1 MKTVR
6 IHPKNFFINLRM
18 LILIYLLL
26 CVLTIVFSRIYI
38 IETLQEGSTPE
49 FLPYLVFFT
58 VPLILLI
65 FLGVSVAN
73 LARDFFAN
81 RTGSRFQIHLFAY
94 FIVVVIFAAV
104 PVPVITTR
112 AVYEILHY
120 WQSINLEKM
129 PEDAERLI
137 MDNYA
142 FHLERCESIISERSR
157 SIDDLM
163 ESYND
168 LGDGGDWREE
178 LLQGVHRHIAEEE
191 LTEISEDLAAVQD
204 FWLLPNG
211 TWQNGNFLGN
221 TDLEIWTPPGFQ
233 NGFVPR
239 EIPRDR
245 DVIRYVQTSNREEPG
260 YFSGFIR
267 VISYSLGAGFD
278 ETVAAITEE
287 RLHLARI
294 NSLGSGMNSLLLFF
308 YGMFFFPILLM
319 TAIIAISLSRQVSQ
333 PLVELAEATRR
344 VAAGDFSIQILAR
357 QKDELGVLIRSFNTM
372 VQDLQKSQNA
382 LVKAEKISIWQTIAQ
397 QLAHEIK
404 NPLTP
409 IKLSAERVLRRW
421 QGSPDRIGEILESS
435 MMAIIQEVQG
445 LSDMLTEFRT
455 LSRPIEPSQTWTV
468 FMEAVQ
474 EIIAPYQTFY
484 PKVVFDLVHIDP
496 TIQVK
501 MDSRHLNQ
509 VLTNLI
515 INAIDAM
522 DQEGTI
528 EIRTDL
534 VKKREARF
542 CRLSLKD
549 TGKGISPENRRKIF
563 TPYFTTKES
572 GTGLGLPIIE
582 RIINDHNGAIWLN
595 SAEGAGTTFFIDFPL
610 DEVTGNT
617 QGITQGS
624 NLGGIPGQPP
634 QDREVPHD
642 QNTDY

>member
-1 MKTVR
+1 
-6 IHPKNFFINLRM
+6 M

-26 CVLTIVFSRIYI
+26 CILTIIFSRIYI
-38 IETLQEGSTPE
+38 SEMLREGSTPE
-49 FLPYLVFFT
+49 LLPYLVFFT

-65 FLGVSVAN
+65 FLGISVVN

-81 RTGSRFQIHLFAY
+81 RTGSRFQLHLFAY
-94 FIVVVIFAAV
+94 FIVVVVFAAV

-112 AVYEILHY
+112 AVHEILHY

-129 PEDAERLI
+129 PENAERLI

-142 FHLERCESIISERSR
+142 FHLERCETLISERSQ

-163 ESYND
+163 ESHND
-168 LGDGGDWREE
+168 PGDGSDWREE

-191 LTEISEDLAAVQD
+191 LAEISADLAAVQD

-221 TDLEIWTPPGFQ
+221 ADLEIWTPPGFQ

-245 DVIRYVQTSNREEPG
+245 DVIRYVLTSNREEPG

-278 ETVAAITEE
+278 DTVAAVTEE

-294 NSLGSGMNSLLLFF
+294 NSLGTGMNSLLLVY
-308 YGMFFFPILLM
+308 YGMFFFPTLLM
-319 TAIIAISLSRQVSQ
+319 TAIIAISLSRRVSQ
-333 PLVELAEATRR
+333 PLVELAEATKR

-357 QKDELGVLIRSFNTM
+357 NRDELGVLIHSFNTM

-382 LVKAEKISIWQTIAQ
+382 LVKEEKISIWQTIAQ

-421 QGSPDRIGEILESS
+421 QNSPDKVGEILESS

-445 LSDMLTEFRT
+445 LSNMLTEFRT
-455 LSRPIEPSQTWTV
+455 LSRPIEPSQTWTI

-474 EIIAPYQTFY
+474 EIIAPYQSSY
-484 PKVVFDLVHIDP
+484 PKVDFDLVHIDP
-496 TIQVK
+496 TVQVK
-501 MDSRHLNQ
+501 MDSRHINQ

-528 EIRTDL
+528 AIRTDL
-534 VKKREARF
+534 VKKRDARF
-542 CRLSLKD
+542 CRVSLKD
-549 TGKGISPENRRKIF
+549 TGKGISSENRQKIF
-563 TPYFTTKES
+563 TPYFTTKKS

-582 RIINDHNGAIWLN
+582 RIINDHNGAIWFN

-610 DEVTGNT
+610 DEVTGKSLGIT
-617 QGITQGS
+617 QSNTQGS

-634 QDREVPHD
+634 QDREVP
-642 QNTDY
+642 T